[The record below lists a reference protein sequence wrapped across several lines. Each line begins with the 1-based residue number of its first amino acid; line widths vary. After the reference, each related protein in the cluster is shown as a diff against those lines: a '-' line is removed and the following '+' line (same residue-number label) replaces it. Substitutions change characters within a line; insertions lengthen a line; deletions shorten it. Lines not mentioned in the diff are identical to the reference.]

1 MMVPERN
8 ILNIDRF
15 KSDLKDRLVNR
26 NVTLTSPYID
36 NINVNVKPV
45 NFEQLTSEI
54 LKIAKVFPHR
64 ACVLT
69 YHINEQSNIEIKVC
83 PVTETA

>member
-1 MMVPERN
+1 MLAERS

-15 KSDLKDRLVNR
+15 KSDIKDRMVDR
-26 NVTLTSPYID
+26 NVTLTSPYIS
-36 NINVNVKPV
+36 NVNVNVKPV
-45 NFEQLTSEI
+45 NFEHLTNEI